1 MKVCIVGAGNMG
13 LAMASVLAMDE
24 KYEPV
29 LYTGKQI
36 DTKALILDDVENGV
50 KYQDFEFGVE
60 GDIAKA
66 LDGAEYVFV
75 TWPAFLRRRFAE
87 EATPHL
93 GKGAKVCFVPGY
105 GGAEYMC
112 KEMIDNGV
120 VVFGFQRVP
129 YVARKTDTEA
139 TIQSRKNELFLASIP
154 KDALPQICKDV
165 EEMFHIP
172 TVALKEYLAVTL
184 APTNPLIHLS
194 GVYDI
199 FKDLPNGAPY
209 EGDPMFYEQWRD
221 ETSRTMF
228 AYDDELQEVC
238 RRMAPMDLSEIVSLK
253 IHYESPTPEALTKK
267 LKSIPSLYNVVKVP
281 LVEKDGKMYPDF
293 NNRMFVE
300 DFPYGI
306 AIIKFFALATGVET
320 PTVDKILAFYKEKTG
335 IEYYKEDGTP
345 GKDFADTGIPSVF
358 GLNTLEEVI
367 GFYQQ

>member
-1 MKVCIVGAGNMG
+1 MKVCVVGAGNMG

-36 DTKALILDDVENGV
+36 DTEALILDDVENGV
-50 KYQDFEFGVE
+50 KYQDFAFDVE

-87 EATPHL
+87 QATPHL
-93 GKGAKVCFVPGY
+93 GKGAKVGFVPGY

-112 KEMIDNGV
+112 KEMIENGV

-172 TVALKEYLAVTL
+172 TVALKEYLAVFM
-184 APTNPLIHLS
+184 IS
-194 GVYDI
+194 SRI
-199 FKDLPNGAPY
+199 
-209 EGDPMFYEQWRD
+209 
-221 ETSRTMF
+221 SRT
-228 AYDDELQEVC
+228 ELRMKGIRCSMSSGEMRPAASCSRMMMSC
-238 RRMAPMDLSEIVSLK
+238 R
-253 IHYESPTPEALTKK
+253 
-267 LKSIPSLYNVVKVP
+267 KSAAGWRRWICRKSFL
-281 LVEKDGKMYPDF
+281 
-293 NNRMFVE
+293 
-300 DFPYGI
+300 
-306 AIIKFFALATGVET
+306 
-320 PTVDKILAFYKEKTG
+320 
-335 IEYYKEDGTP
+335 
-345 GKDFADTGIPSVF
+345 
-358 GLNTLEEVI
+358 
-367 GFYQQ
+367 